1 MVKIEG
7 KCKEVIDKAEW
18 VAIATCGDSGPHM
31 VGTWGDYVRALGIKD
46 SGIIVIPAGY
56 YNITEENLKK
66 NNRVELLIASR
77 QVHGTNGRPGQGCSI
92 SGRGEIQTSGKFA
105 DLAKSKFPWARGALV
120 ITVEKVSTQL

>member
-7 KCKEVIDKAEW
+7 ICKEVIDKTEW

-56 YNITEENLKK
+56 YNITEENLKR

-105 DLAKSKFPWARGALV
+105 DMAKSKFPWARGALV

>member
-7 KCKEVIDKAEW
+7 KCKEVIDKTEW
-18 VAIATCGDSGPHM
+18 VAVATCGDSGPHM
-31 VGTWGDYVRALGIKD
+31 VGTWGDYVRALGIQD

-66 NNRVELLIASR
+66 NNRVELLIASK
-77 QVHGTNGRPGQGCSI
+77 QVQGSHGPGQGCSI

-105 DLAKSKFPWARGALV
+105 DMAKSKFPWARGALV

>member
-7 KCKEVIDKAEW
+7 ICKEVIDKTEW
-18 VAIATCGDSGPHM
+18 VAIATCGDSGPHI